1 MSHFFVMMLILK
13 LLVYHAGSLSFPFSI
28 IEKEFEREKGIQ
40 VERISG
46 GSRYLVKRITELGLE
61 PDIIAVADYKLLY
74 KLMPEY
80 IDSFFLFARNEVV
93 IAYTDKS
100 KYSKEVNSHNWYEI
114 LRRDGVR
121 VGRADPKLDPCG
133 YRALMVLQLAE
144 RFYEE
149 SGIYDKILK
158 NSGGRFVRPKSV
170 ELLALLEVG
179 EIDYAF
185 EYLSV
190 AKQHKLKYITLPPEI
205 NLSQYSF
212 EEFYNKAMVVVE
224 NDTLKGEPI
233 LYGIALLNNSRNR
246 DEAMIFLKFLFGRG
260 VKILNDSGQ
269 PPLPKIVILKWHLKK

>member
-1 MSHFFVMMLILK
+1 MSHLFVMTLFLK

-28 IEKEFEREKGIQ
+28 MEKKFEEKEGIQ

-80 IDSFFLFARNEVV
+80 IDSFFLFARNEMV

-114 LRRDGVR
+114 LRREGVR

-133 YRALMVLQLAE
+133 YRTLMVLQLAE
-144 RFYEE
+144 KFYEE
-149 SGIYDKILK
+149 PGIYDEILR

-190 AKQHKLKYITLPPEI
+190 AEQHKLNYVTLPPEI
-205 NLSQYSF
+205 NLSEYSF
-212 EEFYNKAMVVVE
+212 EDYYKNAVVVIE
-224 NDTLKGEPI
+224 DDTLRGEPI
-233 LYGIALLNNSRNR
+233 LYGIAVLKNSRNKN
-246 DEAMIFLKFLFGRG
+246 EAMAFLKFLFNEGE
-260 VKILNDSGQ
+260 KILNDSGQ
-269 PPLPKIVILKWHLKK
+269 PPLPKIVILK

>member
-1 MSHFFVMMLILK
+1 MSHLFVMMLFLK

-61 PDIIAVADYKLLY
+61 PDVIAVADYKLLY

-80 IDSFFLFARNEVV
+80 IDSFFLFARNEMV

-100 KYSKEVNSHNWYEI
+100 KYSDEINSDNWYEI
-114 LRRDGVR
+114 LSRRGVR

-144 RFYEE
+144 RFYKK

-158 NSGGRFVRPKSV
+158 NSGDRFVRPKSV

-246 DEAMIFLKFLFGRG
+246 DEAVAFLKFLFEKGK
-260 VKILNDSGQ
+260 KILYDSGQ
-269 PPLPKIVILKWHLKK
+269 PPLSEVVILR